1 MPFQDLTGTVVPI
14 TTLVT
19 YTVRASNLSY
29 YGGTTGYAFVYQ
41 DGTRPEL
48 GDTINVPNGYSVDPA
63 NSKIIIT
70 KIELGSPYGDLYSI
84 SNSFYNSST
93 GAYSYTYPLSLQFS
107 RGERYSALST
117 ASYNSLPESSYSLGG
132 YYNPSRR
139 YRSITNTV
147 YYKGIGDATA
157 TAATINLNLYSPYT
171 NFQLSNDLNGNYIGN
186 SLHYI
191 EQRGPAVISGSST
204 SLKST
209 VVLLDNGIETK
220 IVNGLDG
227 VPVGNAGNGSVAD
240 YYTVTTVS
248 NSDNSVLINEST
260 ITSYESSLNNIYNTG
275 SYTGDNLLKIYSD
288 STIQDP
294 YRVRTEHRFKVATGS
309 GAKVNG
315 TINTLTLPVTLDGS
329 LIVPPAKSNFTNSY
343 LDSYLIC
350 RSSKTIRASNTTTY
364 NYPPL
369 TFAGYSTQDGFETTS
384 PGLNI
389 TLGTKQTFGIA
400 INPGK
405 TLTLYVRDMGL
416 GNASTSWHFIPAV
429 GQTLKINHNTG
440 FTTTITAVTYTPG
453 VTEYYTITMADTWP
467 WSGVYVLNTKFNFS
481 KPYTK
486 YSIDPETAVFPT
498 KNSETSY
505 SNSSTPVLGD
515 AYSYWIANENRWV
528 SSGFYTISP
537 EYTVKKLD
545 GTLIGKFSDTTLI
558 ETETLTTSSESYI
571 YLFSSMTGATY
582 NGYVQQG
589 FSSPSYTAFKNIY
602 PIEVS
607 AANTQ
612 RWLLNLASGTTTINS
627 IVGKFKSGKIRRDK
641 LMEFYY
647 TYGPCMIEIRADI
660 LVRDPTEASSQT
672 VRHPYQYSNYTTS
685 TGWVVTKYTD
695 KVYTDII
702 RFKVQETVVPIT
714 TPPVNLIRPSSLIT
728 FSTAP
733 SNYKLSLSA
742 ARVTTKYKDSKK
754 VLIES
759 VNTNNLITITNHGFE
774 DLQLVRY
781 ISYGTVATGLKNNNY
796 YYVITPEGAAGTYES
811 YDPDRFY
818 LAENY
823 AYDSS
828 FRITGKIDIT
838 TTGSPGDQYICLDS
852 SSYIYNSDLS
862 NITNSVLRFP
872 DGHRLSTGD
881 RVQLMAP
888 TAKTIPGQ
896 LSGVTH
902 RNFYYIN
909 KVDSYNVKLLD
920 ITGNP
925 VTINTN
931 SSALTP
937 TVILSTKKVKTGV
950 SVSNSWNSTT
960 RTLSIKMTNNK
971 LDWTV
976 ADGYYSLY
984 YTVRCPADYNVNCTL
999 SMTGYYGGYNPSHPN
1014 DCYAYSYGGDLNDV
1028 FNVSLNNTASATVSA
1043 TGKVF
1048 SSTSTGTVYLAWIP
1062 GDNAANY
1069 TSTVTLQVTYTS
1081 AGTGS
1086 GPISLIKFP
1095 DMVQEISDKNAGY
1108 VGLSTDV
1115 SILNAAPTRTL
1126 PNTAITGTNINAIL
1140 FGDRRKGGK
1149 LSNINIPVLNN
1160 KSSGNTIAITNSTSL
1175 YALTEVAFM
1184 PGGADIKHYST
1195 PLDTTNNYT
1204 QFNTDFNKI
1213 NNRSSYSTAA
1223 GDFQFNTNTAVGVG
1237 GSTIPNCITFT
1248 GHGLA
1253 TGAPI
1258 RIAIPNL
1265 TSVSNSTH
1273 YKAITKAKISSLIAG
1288 DIGSLLGTSTAHNYS
1303 TGDIVMYEKGKNST
1317 EYLNLLDV
1325 LTPGKKYYVIVV
1337 DSTWF
1342 KLANSPQEAQANKG
1356 IIFNSFGNFGTQK
1369 VNGVDTLTATV
1380 YFKYAQTAAADA
1392 ADYRYTTTENPV
1404 SAIYNETA
1412 YDKTTVYDDAPST
1425 YRFKYPGPDN
1435 YSQQVYTTSTG
1446 STLASATFNNIVI
1459 GYLDNLDT
1467 FPKNINC
1474 YDTYYA
1480 IVINNNIFQLAK
1492 NYADAIAVNPVAIN
1506 LQPATTAATAT
1517 VYVSVTA
1524 PVVIT
1529 TGQILIKDGAI
1540 LSTENPL
1547 MLSLNW
1553 KYTLATTDTSAANID
1568 GFIVYIGNSDK
1579 VGSDP
1584 VNDLVYL
1591 VSYADYY
1598 ASGKY
1603 GTVIYNL
1610 PVNYLYAAVAA
1621 YRYRNNYDY
1630 RHATTFSS
1638 DSQEF
1643 QRSKL
1648 LKSSIA
1654 LPEYSNARVLTLAD
1668 AGTYTTV
1675 KRYFIPNVKISY
1687 GLSQGYDTAAS
1698 TMRIDGIN
1706 GTITLTKG
1714 GGIQTKS
1721 QFTVEGKN
1729 YDYIPYLSTTGTY
1742 QYIYS
1747 KQTIN
1752 YVSNTILPYRAPKI
1766 RSNTATTK
1774 G

>member
-1 MPFQDLTGTVVPI
+1 
-14 TTLVT
+14 
-19 YTVRASNLSY
+19 
-29 YGGTTGYAFVYQ
+29 
-41 DGTRPEL
+41 
-48 GDTINVPNGYSVDPA
+48 
-63 NSKIIIT
+63 
-70 KIELGSPYGDLYSI
+70 
-84 SNSFYNSST
+84 
-93 GAYSYTYPLSLQFS
+93 
-107 RGERYSALST
+107 
-117 ASYNSLPESSYSLGG
+117 
-132 YYNPSRR
+132 
-139 YRSITNTV
+139 
-147 YYKGIGDATA
+147 
-157 TAATINLNLYSPYT
+157 
-171 NFQLSNDLNGNYIGN
+171 
-186 SLHYI
+186 
-191 EQRGPAVISGSST
+191 
-204 SLKST
+204 
-209 VVLLDNGIETK
+209 
-220 IVNGLDG
+220 
-227 VPVGNAGNGSVAD
+227 
-240 YYTVTTVS
+240 
-248 NSDNSVLINEST
+248 
-260 ITSYESSLNNIYNTG
+260 
-275 SYTGDNLLKIYSD
+275 
-288 STIQDP
+288 
-294 YRVRTEHRFKVATGS
+294 
-309 GAKVNG
+309 
-315 TINTLTLPVTLDGS
+315 
-329 LIVPPAKSNFTNSY
+329 
-343 LDSYLIC
+343 
-350 RSSKTIRASNTTTY
+350 
-364 NYPPL
+364 
-369 TFAGYSTQDGFETTS
+369 
-384 PGLNI
+384 
-389 TLGTKQTFGIA
+389 
-400 INPGK
+400 
-405 TLTLYVRDMGL
+405 
-416 GNASTSWHFIPAV
+416 
-429 GQTLKINHNTG
+429 
-440 FTTTITAVTYTPG
+440 
-453 VTEYYTITMADTWP
+453 
-467 WSGVYVLNTKFNFS
+467 
-481 KPYTK
+481 
-486 YSIDPETAVFPT
+486 
-498 KNSETSY
+498 
-505 SNSSTPVLGD
+505 
-515 AYSYWIANENRWV
+515 
-528 SSGFYTISP
+528 
-537 EYTVKKLD
+537 
-545 GTLIGKFSDTTLI
+545 
-558 ETETLTTSSESYI
+558 
-571 YLFSSMTGATY
+571 MTGATY

-589 FSSPSYTAFKNIY
+589 FSSTSYTAFKNLW
-602 PIEVS
+602 PSEVG

-612 RWLLNLASGTTTINS
+612 RWLLNLAVGTTTINS

-660 LVRDPTEASSQT
+660 LVRNPTEASSQT
-672 VRHPYQYSNYTTS
+672 VRHPYQYSSYTTS

-695 KVYTDII
+695 NVYTDII
-702 RFKVQETVVPIT
+702 RFKIQETVVPIT

-733 SNYKLSLSA
+733 SDYKLSLSA

-796 YYVITPEGAAGTYES
+796 YYVITPEGAAGTYAN

-828 FRITGKIDIT
+828 YRITGKIDIT

-852 SSYIYNSDLS
+852 SNYIYNSDLN

-872 DGHRLSTGD
+872 NGHGLGTGD

-888 TAKTIPGQ
+888 TAETIPGQ

-909 KVDSYNVKLLD
+909 KVDSYSVKLLD

-937 TVILSTKKVKTGV
+937 TVSLFNQKVKTGV
-950 SVSNSWNSTT
+950 SVSRSWNSTT

-971 LDWTV
+971 LDWTT
-976 ADGYYSLY
+976 ADGYYVVDYDVL
-984 YTVRCPADYNVNCTL
+984 CPADYNVYCTL
-999 SMTGYYGGYNPSHPN
+999 SMTGYYGGAYNPSNPN
-1014 DCYAYSYGGDLNDV
+1014 SCYAFSFGGDSKDV
-1028 FNVSLNNTASATVSA
+1028 FDVSLYNTASGTVSN

-1048 SSTSTGTVYLAWIP
+1048 SNTYTGTVYLAWSP
-1062 GDNAANY
+1062 GSSAANY
-1069 TSTVTLQVTYTS
+1069 TSTVTLQVTYTP
-1081 AGTGS
+1081 AGTAS

-1095 DMVQEISDKNAGY
+1095 DIVQEISDKNAGY

-1126 PNTAITGTNINAIL
+1126 PNTAITGTSINAIL

-1149 LSNINIPVLNN
+1149 LSNINIPVLTN
-1160 KSSGNTIAITNSTSL
+1160 KSSGNTIAITNSAYL

-1223 GDFQFNTNTAVGVG
+1223 GDFQFNTNTAVA
-1237 GSTIPNCITFT
+1237 GSGATIPNSITFT

-1265 TSVSNSTH
+1265 TSVSSSTH
-1273 YKAITKAKISSLIAG
+1273 YKAITKAKISSLTAG

-1303 TGDIVMYEKGKNST
+1303 TGDIVIYQKGKNST

-1356 IIFNSFGNFGTQK
+1356 IIFNSFGKFGTQT

-1392 ADYRYTTTENPV
+1392 VDYRYTTPENPV
-1404 SAIYNETA
+1404 SAIYNETD
-1412 YDKTTVYDDAPST
+1412 YDKTIVYGVDYST
-1425 YRFKYPGPDN
+1425 YRFKYPGPDS
-1435 YSQQVYTTSTG
+1435 YSQQVYTTLTG
-1446 STLASATFNNIVI
+1446 STLASGTFNNIVI

-1480 IVINNNIFQLAK
+1480 IVINDNTFKLAK
-1492 NYADAIAVNPVAIN
+1492 NYADATAVNPVAIN

-1524 PVVIT
+1524 PVEIT
-1529 TGQILIKDGAI
+1529 TGEILIKDEAI

-1603 GTVIYNL
+1603 GIVIYNL

-1648 LKSSIA
+1648 FKNSTA
-1654 LPEYSNARVLTLAD
+1654 LPTYSDARSITLAD

-1675 KRYFIPNVKISY
+1675 KRYFIPNAKISY
-1687 GLSQGYDTAAS
+1687 GLSQGYDTATT
-1698 TMRIDGIN
+1698 TMRIDGTN

-1714 GGIQTKS
+1714 GSIQTKS

-1752 YVSNTILPYRAPKI
+1752 YVSNTILPYRAAKI